1 LPHTLVSPRGPVDLT
16 LEIAPRAR
24 VDVVDVRQRML
35 PTHCEALAPY
45 PRCVYWSSHTT
56 AGFLDHSLV
65 SRLSPPHGVQAYV
78 DTFRTFFPE
87 GAGYEHDQLDR
98 RTDLCSE
105 QRKIEPRNA
114 DSHLAFMASG
124 LRTCVTYPNTPGQP
138 VLFIDL
144 DGVNEGRPRRRTTRI
159 IGFHREEDVAS
170 LRIEVPVSGHPIDA
184 INLKDPRLGVYEQVS
199 ELIARTGLEK
209 GRVRLALHGTER
221 SAGLTINEHE
231 TLLMRHDL
239 TDVLRDPLRFAYEKG
254 KHVLADPR
262 AVPQKA
268 LGYAQYDLLRVLN
281 RVVEGLGLSES
292 RIERLLART
301 MAFPLSR
308 FFRMHRSVS
317 LLVSSDQAGGRPA
330 IIEGLY
336 QSPILIQWQRPGRQ
350 ARALDVTLTRLR

>member
-1 LPHTLVSPRGPVDLT
+1 LLEPLVSPRGPVDLT

-56 AGFLDHSLV
+56 AGFLDRSLV
-65 SRLSPPHGVQAYV
+65 SRLSPPHGVEAYV
-78 DTFRTFFPE
+78 EAFRAFFPE

-98 RTDLCSE
+98 RTDLCHE
-105 QRKIEPRNA
+105 QRQIEPRNA

-124 LRTCVTYPNTPGQP
+124 LRTCVTYPNAQDQP

-144 DGVNEGRPRRRTTRI
+144 DGVNDGKPRRRKTRI
-159 IGFHREEDVAS
+159 IGFHREEE
-170 LRIEVPVSGHPIDA
+170 LRRVRIDVPVSGHPIDA
-184 INLKDPRLGVYEQVS
+184 INLKDPRLGVYEQLS
-199 ELIARTGLEK
+199 ELIARWGVDK

-239 TDVLRDPLRFAYEKG
+239 TEVLRDPLRFAYEKG

-268 LGYAQYDLLRVLN
+268 LGYAQYDLVRILN

-317 LLVSSDQAGGRPA
+317 LLVSNDQDGDRPT
-330 IIEGLY
+330 IIEGTY
-336 QSPILIQWQRPGRQ
+336 QSPILIQWQRAGRQ
-350 ARALDVTLTRLR
+350 ARVLDVTLTRLR